1 MNYNKHLEELQKFRD
16 EIRDIQTNVE
26 GLGVEVWNYID
37 EFEKIRDDAERRKI
51 DPNFFDR
58 DYPNSKKDKKAIK
71 SIKTSID
78 GEHLTNNRNDLDE
91 SVKRRMKKIA
101 GIIWRSH

>member
-26 GLGVEVWNYID
+26 GLGVEVGNYID

-51 DPNFFDR
+51 DPSFFDR
-58 DYPNSKKDKKAIK
+58 DGGLGKKKKIDSVK
-71 SIKTSID
+71 SSID

-91 SVKRRMKKIA
+91 SIKKRMKKIA
-101 GIIWRSH
+101 GIL

>member
-1 MNYNKHLEELQKFRD
+1 MEANMNYNKHLEELQKFRD

-26 GLGVEVWNYID
+26 GLGVEVGNYID

-51 DPNFFDR
+51 DPDFFDR
-58 DYPNSKKDKKAIK
+58 DYPNRKKEQQAIK

-78 GEHLTNNRNDLDE
+78 GEHLKSKRTELDE
-91 SVKRRMKKIA
+91 NVKRRMKKIA
-101 GIIWRSH
+101 GII